1 MLWEKNYQQGNFGK
15 YILDLSFTL
24 CFSDHVSS
32 WPLTFSSLA
41 IFSILIFLVVTAAH
55 SDVLLRIR
63 LDWNLLQLL
72 QSFLATIQDIP
83 YRNSIQD
90 TFICRLGQRF
100 SNMAECFR
108 KHCDP
113 IFASTPIKQAIYVII
128 F

>member
-41 IFSILIFLVVTAAH
+41 IFSILVFLVVTAAH

-63 LDWNLLQLL
+63 LDWNLFQLL

-90 TFICRLGQRF
+90 TFICRSEQRS
-100 SNMAECFR
+100 SNMALR
-108 KHCDP
+108 MP
-113 IFASTPIKQAIYVII
+113 L
-128 F
+128 